1 MFQNLQK
8 FKDLLQNSK
17 KILLIN
23 HIKMDAD
30 AFGSLAALFLVLQ
43 KMSKSVKAVNDS
55 ETPKDF
61 DFLLDKKIIEPELDI
76 SEFNPDLII
85 SLDAA
90 SQSQL

>member
-1 MFQNLQK
+1 
-8 FKDLLQNSK
+8 
-17 KILLIN
+17 
-23 HIKMDAD
+23 
-30 AFGSLAALFLVLQ
+30 LFLVLQ